1 MPFLGPVQVAYPSL
15 VELDIST
22 YDITLVWPTSY
33 FDVPSVING
42 IHYNVIAANIIVTD
56 GLANTN
62 TITLPD
68 ATQSSPG
75 SSFIITNIGASSF
88 QLLRADGSELILI
101 PNTPTTS
108 NSFFVVLT
116 DTSTLAGGW
125 QFVQFGAGTSQAQA
139 SALAGN
145 GLEALLGK
153 LTTNTPVNIINST
166 PYNVSITN
174 DKSALLIW
182 NTGVGTMNLPLIAFA
197 PEGFY
202 ISVNNEGGGI
212 LTINGN
218 GSNIDNSPT
227 ISVAPKQSLSIIS
240 DGTNWW
246 TLGFGQNLSSSNF
259 ASGSAVAP
267 SITFTADTT
276 TGIYYYNNAFPPVNP
291 PGIGF
296 SVGSS
301 QIANLNASGLYMNAG
316 HNITMQDPTNVSQ
329 TVLSTNAAYA
339 QMSWFG
345 PGLVNPGTLQLTSTA
360 SRATLTLNDATGPFN
375 SFSISTSTLTG
386 TVTYN
391 AIDIMTVDVT
401 GVITFDTNIIL
412 TTPLSIA
419 SGGTGQ
425 NTRQTALNALMP
437 PTPVIGDLLY
447 YDGTNWIRLPVG
459 AHAAGAVLTLVGAP
473 PIPTWVP

>member
-33 FDVPSVING
+33 FDVPSVIND
-42 IHYNVIAANIIVTD
+42 IHYNVMAANIIVTD

-174 DKSALLIW
+174 DKSAK
-182 NTGVGTMNLPLIAFA
+182 GTK
-197 PEGFY
+197 
-202 ISVNNEGGGI
+202 
-212 LTINGN
+212 
-218 GSNIDNSPT
+218 
-227 ISVAPKQSLSIIS
+227 PK
-240 DGTNWW
+240 T
-246 TLGFGQNLSSSNF
+246 
-259 ASGSAVAP
+259 
-267 SITFTADTT
+267 
-276 TGIYYYNNAFPPVNP
+276 
-291 PGIGF
+291 
-296 SVGSS
+296 
-301 QIANLNASGLYMNAG
+301 
-316 HNITMQDPTNVSQ
+316 
-329 TVLSTNAAYA
+329 
-339 QMSWFG
+339 
-345 PGLVNPGTLQLTSTA
+345 
-360 SRATLTLNDATGPFN
+360 
-375 SFSISTSTLTG
+375 
-386 TVTYN
+386 
-391 AIDIMTVDVT
+391 
-401 GVITFDTNIIL
+401 
-412 TTPLSIA
+412 
-419 SGGTGQ
+419 
-425 NTRQTALNALMP
+425 
-437 PTPVIGDLLY
+437 
-447 YDGTNWIRLPVG
+447 
-459 AHAAGAVLTLVGAP
+459 
-473 PIPTWVP
+473 